1 MLPAISTIFINSD
14 RDSAT
19 GSSTDLQ
26 ATLSGR
32 YNIRSSKDERIRLQG
47 LIIGRYDN
55 VEKTVYPTYGHKA
68 RIGGIFP
75 SRTAETTIYQ
85 FFRILPPG
93 SGVTWAGIS
102 LGTEALTLSELDR
115 VRDRIVEA
123 AVVLAHSKV
132 NIVVQCGVPVVV
144 SKGYGYDNELV
155 AAMTKATHLPAA
167 TDVGSSVAALNYLQA
182 KTLAVATPFNRDINQ
197 LLQRFLEVSGFK
209 VLVIRGLNYEN
220 DRRTL
225 AMSMAEV
232 PLSRTYE
239 FVKETALAA
248 PQADAIYVPGTPM
261 PFVENI
267 EPLEKALG
275 KPIVGALPAM
285 IWNCLSTLKVSVPI
299 TNFGMLLQSL

>member
-1 MLPAISTIFINSD
+1 MRCGPIREHKGWINGGTKTWKN
-14 RDSAT
+14 RC
-19 GSSTDLQ
+19 
-26 ATLSGR
+26 
-32 YNIRSSKDERIRLQG
+32 IR
-47 LIIGRYDN
+47 
-55 VEKTVYPTYGHKA
+55 
-68 RIGGIFP
+68 
-75 SRTAETTIYQ
+75 RTAIKRALVAFFRHEPRRQPIYQ
-85 FFRILPPG
+85 FFQILPPG

-115 VRDRIVEA
+115 VRDGIVEA
-123 AVVLAHSKV
+123 AVVLANSKV

-144 SKGYGYDNELV
+144 SKGYGYDSELV
-155 AAMTKATHLPAA
+155 AAITEATNLPAL
-167 TDVGSSVAALNYLQA
+167 TDVGSSVAALDYLHA
-182 KTLAVATPFNRDINQ
+182 KSLAVATPFNQDINQ
-197 LLQRFLEVSGFK
+197 LLQRFLEDSGFK
-209 VLVIRGLNYEN
+209 VLVINGLNSAN

-225 AMSMAEV
+225 AMSMAQM

-267 EPLEKALG
+267 EPLENALG

-299 TNFGMLLQSL
+299 TNFGMLLKSL